1 MICIPESA
9 GNSRPP
15 PAATPRTVSDHEHRH
30 AASIPPKN
38 QRWATLVPEHG
49 RPKSQPQIRQVSQID
64 LGRIQCKPFGSLQA
78 CVPEMT
84 STYAMPR
91 ADSLTFEAF
100 YLAEFDRVLD
110 SAFAFSGDRDAA
122 TDATQEAFARA
133 FARWRR
139 LSRQEW
145 AGGWVTTTALNVL
158 RRRFRDA
165 VRSQPPVERATS
177 PDSHGR
183 VDLLR
188 GLQALPVRQRQA
200 AVLFYVA
207 DLPLH
212 AVAEAMGVSDGA
224 VKSHLARAREGL
236 RVTLEER
243 DA

>member
-1 MICIPESA
+1 
-9 GNSRPP
+9 
-15 PAATPRTVSDHEHRH
+15 
-30 AASIPPKN
+30 
-38 QRWATLVPEHG
+38 
-49 RPKSQPQIRQVSQID
+49 
-64 LGRIQCKPFGSLQA
+64 
-78 CVPEMT
+78 MT
-84 STYAMPR
+84 SSTYVVPR
-91 ADSLTFEAF
+91 AEVDRLTFEDF
-100 YLAEFDRVLD
+100 YTAEFDRVLD

-122 TDATQEAFARA
+122 TEATQEAFARA

-165 VRSQPPVERATS
+165 ARSPVRVDDRAPV
-177 PDSHGR
+177 DMHGR
-183 VDLLR
+183 IDLLR
-188 GLQALPVRQRQA
+188 GLRALPTRQREA

-212 AVAEAMGVSDGA
+212 AVASAMRISEGA

-236 RVTLEER
+236 RVSLEER

>member
-1 MICIPESA
+1 MLWRS
-9 GNSRPP
+9 SRPG
-15 PAATPRTVSDHEHRH
+15 AGWVR
-30 AASIPPKN
+30 
-38 QRWATLVPEHG
+38 
-49 RPKSQPQIRQVSQID
+49 
-64 LGRIQCKPFGSLQA
+64 CKPSGCPQT
-78 CVPEMT
+78 CVCEMT
-84 STYAMPR
+84 SSTYVASGTEVDR
-91 ADSLTFEAF
+91 LRFEDF
-100 YLAEFDRVLD
+100 YAAEFDRVLD

-145 AGGWVTTTALNVL
+145 VGGWVTTTALNVL
-158 RRRFRDA
+158 RRRYRDA
-165 VRSQPPVERATS
+165 ARSRVPVEEKAS
-177 PDSHGR
+177 HDAHGR

-188 GLQALPVRQRQA
+188 ALRALPVRQREA

-236 RVTLEER
+236 RVSLEER

>member
-1 MICIPESA
+1 M
-9 GNSRPP
+9 
-15 PAATPRTVSDHEHRH
+15 
-30 AASIPPKN
+30 
-38 QRWATLVPEHG
+38 
-49 RPKSQPQIRQVSQID
+49 
-64 LGRIQCKPFGSLQA
+64 GS
-78 CVPEMT
+78 
-84 STYAMPR
+84 STYVVPR
-91 ADSLTFEAF
+91 AEVNRLTFEDF
-100 YLAEFDRVLD
+100 YAAEFDRVFD

-139 LSRQEW
+139 LRRQEW

-158 RRRFRDA
+158 RRTYRDA
-165 VRSQPPVERATS
+165 ARSRVLVDERAS
-177 PDSHGR
+177 HDAHGR

-188 GLQALPVRQRQA
+188 ALRALPVRQREA

-212 AVAEAMGVSDGA
+212 AVADAMGISDGA

-236 RVTLEER
+236 RVSLEES

>member
-1 MICIPESA
+1 MAS
-9 GNSRPP
+9 STYV
-15 PAATPRTVSDHEHRH
+15 TPRTEVDR
-30 AASIPPKN
+30 
-38 QRWATLVPEHG
+38 
-49 RPKSQPQIRQVSQID
+49 
-64 LGRIQCKPFGSLQA
+64 
-78 CVPEMT
+78 
-84 STYAMPR
+84 
-91 ADSLTFEAF
+91 LTFEDF
-100 YLAEFDRVLD
+100 YAAEFDRVLD

-165 VRSQPPVERATS
+165 ARSRVLVDERVPHDAL
-177 PDSHGR
+177 GR

-188 GLQALPVRQRQA
+188 ALRALPVRQREA
-200 AVLFYVA
+200 AVLFYLA

-224 VKSHLARAREGL
+224 VKSHLARARKSL
-236 RVTLEER
+236 RVSLEER
-243 DA
+243 GA

>member
-1 MICIPESA
+1 
-9 GNSRPP
+9 
-15 PAATPRTVSDHEHRH
+15 
-30 AASIPPKN
+30 
-38 QRWATLVPEHG
+38 
-49 RPKSQPQIRQVSQID
+49 
-64 LGRIQCKPFGSLQA
+64 
-78 CVPEMT
+78 MT
-84 STYAMPR
+84 SSTYVVPR
-91 ADSLTFEAF
+91 AEVDRLTFEDF
-100 YLAEFDRVLD
+100 YAAEFARVLN

-145 AGGWVTTTALNVL
+145 VGGWVTTTALNVL
-158 RRRFRDA
+158 RRRYRDEA
-165 VRSQPPVERATS
+165 RSPVRIDDRTS
-177 PDSHGR
+177 HDMHGR

-188 GLQALPVRQRQA
+188 ALRALPVRQREA

-212 AVAEAMGVSDGA
+212 AVAQVMGLSDGA

-236 RVTLEER
+236 RVGLEER

>member
-1 MICIPESA
+1 
-9 GNSRPP
+9 
-15 PAATPRTVSDHEHRH
+15 
-30 AASIPPKN
+30 
-38 QRWATLVPEHG
+38 
-49 RPKSQPQIRQVSQID
+49 
-64 LGRIQCKPFGSLQA
+64 
-78 CVPEMT
+78 MT
-84 STYAMPR
+84 SSTYVALR
-91 ADSLTFEAF
+91 TEVNRLTFEDF
-100 YLAEFDRVLD
+100 YAAEFDRVFD

-158 RRRFRDA
+158 RRRYRDA
-165 VRSQPPVERATS
+165 SRSRVLLDEGTS
-177 PDSHGR
+177 HDEHGR

-188 GLQALPVRQRQA
+188 ALRALPVRQREA

-212 AVAEAMGVSDGA
+212 AVADAMGISDGA

-236 RVTLEER
+236 RVSLEES

>member
-1 MICIPESA
+1 M
-9 GNSRPP
+9 
-15 PAATPRTVSDHEHRH
+15 
-30 AASIPPKN
+30 AS
-38 QRWATLVPEHG
+38 
-49 RPKSQPQIRQVSQID
+49 
-64 LGRIQCKPFGSLQA
+64 
-78 CVPEMT
+78 
-84 STYAMPR
+84 STYVIPR
-91 ADSLTFEAF
+91 AEVDRLKFEDF
-100 YLAEFDRVLD
+100 YAAEFDRVLN

-158 RRRFRDA
+158 RHRYRDTA
-165 VRSQPPVERATS
+165 RSQVPVDERPSHDA
-177 PDSHGR
+177 HGR

-188 GLQALPVRQRQA
+188 ALRALPIRQREA

-212 AVAEAMGVSDGA
+212 AVAETMGISDGA

-236 RVTLEER
+236 RVKMEER
-243 DA
+243 HA

>member
-1 MICIPESA
+1 M
-9 GNSRPP
+9 
-15 PAATPRTVSDHEHRH
+15 
-30 AASIPPKN
+30 AS
-38 QRWATLVPEHG
+38 
-49 RPKSQPQIRQVSQID
+49 
-64 LGRIQCKPFGSLQA
+64 
-78 CVPEMT
+78 
-84 STYAMPR
+84 STYAVPM
-91 ADSLTFEAF
+91 AEVDGLTFEDF
-100 YLAEFDRVLD
+100 YAAEFNRVLD

-165 VRSQPPVERATS
+165 ARSLTPVDDRAS
-177 PDSHGR
+177 SDMHGR

-188 GLQALPVRQRQA
+188 ALRGLPVRQREA
-200 AVLFYVA
+200 AVLFYIG

-212 AVAEAMGVSDGA
+212 AVADAMGISDGA

-236 RVTLEER
+236 RVNLEER
-243 DA
+243 HA

>member
-1 MICIPESA
+1 MAS
-9 GNSRPP
+9 S
-15 PAATPRTVSDHEHRH
+15 TYVVPRTEVDR
-30 AASIPPKN
+30 
-38 QRWATLVPEHG
+38 
-49 RPKSQPQIRQVSQID
+49 
-64 LGRIQCKPFGSLQA
+64 
-78 CVPEMT
+78 
-84 STYAMPR
+84 
-91 ADSLTFEAF
+91 LTFEDF
-100 YLAEFDRVLD
+100 YAAEFDRVLD

-139 LSRQEW
+139 LSRKEW

-158 RRRFRDA
+158 RRRYRDA
-165 VRSQPPVERATS
+165 ARSRVPVEEKTS
-177 PDSHGR
+177 HDAHGR

-188 GLQALPVRQRQA
+188 ALRALPIRQREA

-212 AVAEAMGVSDGA
+212 AVAEAMGISEGA

-236 RVTLEER
+236 RVSLEER

>member
-1 MICIPESA
+1 M
-9 GNSRPP
+9 
-15 PAATPRTVSDHEHRH
+15 
-30 AASIPPKN
+30 AS
-38 QRWATLVPEHG
+38 
-49 RPKSQPQIRQVSQID
+49 
-64 LGRIQCKPFGSLQA
+64 
-78 CVPEMT
+78 
-84 STYAMPR
+84 STYVVPR
-91 ADSLTFEAF
+91 AEVDRLTFEDF
-100 YLAEFDRVLD
+100 YAAEFDRVLD

-122 TDATQEAFARA
+122 ADATQEAFARA

-158 RRRFRDA
+158 RRRYRDA
-165 VRSQPPVERATS
+165 AKSPVQAPERAAHD
-177 PDSHGR
+177 PHGR

-188 GLQALPVRQRQA
+188 ALRALPVRQREA

-212 AVAEAMGVSDGA
+212 AVAETMGVSDGA

-236 RVTLEER
+236 RVSLGER

>member
-1 MICIPESA
+1 M
-9 GNSRPP
+9 
-15 PAATPRTVSDHEHRH
+15 
-30 AASIPPKN
+30 AS
-38 QRWATLVPEHG
+38 T
-49 RPKSQPQIRQVSQID
+49 QV
-64 LGRIQCKPFGSLQA
+64 
-78 CVPEMT
+78 V
-84 STYAMPR
+84 PR
-91 ADSLTFEAF
+91 AEVKRLTFEDF
-100 YLAEFDRVLD
+100 YAAEFDRVLN

-139 LSRQEW
+139 LSRHEW

-158 RRRFRDA
+158 RRRYRDA
-165 VRSQPPVERATS
+165 ARSQFPVEERAAH
-177 PDSHGR
+177 DANER

-188 GLQALPVRQRQA
+188 ALRALPVRQREA

-236 RVTLEER
+236 RVNLEER